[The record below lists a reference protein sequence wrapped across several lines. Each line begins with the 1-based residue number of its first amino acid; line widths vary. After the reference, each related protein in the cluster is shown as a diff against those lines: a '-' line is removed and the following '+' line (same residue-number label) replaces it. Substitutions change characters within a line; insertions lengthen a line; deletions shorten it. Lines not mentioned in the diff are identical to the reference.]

1 MGKKFT
7 DYCPPGSIF
16 LEKVREKIGKLYGS
30 FGYEPVEPSVFLD
43 YEDLYYKDKNNSF
56 KVVDYDGRVLTLRT
70 EYTLSAAEMAARI
83 NDEGRDFIKFYYFG
97 KVFRYITENAGDY
110 REFHQIGI
118 ENIMGKDDPFADIEV
133 IALAVE
139 TLLELGF
146 KSFTVDVGEVNFFKG
161 ITFDY
166 GFDEESSEILCKL
179 IDKKDYIG
187 IENFL
192 SDKNIKNSVIDD
204 FRKITRLYGKG
215 EVLKKAKE
223 YARNEISK
231 KSLERLNFI
240 YERLISM
247 GYEDY
252 ISLDLGMLKHMDYYT
267 GIIFTGYIEGLG
279 YPVLSGG
286 RYDSLFLKFNRNL
299 YAVGF
304 AAGLERIL
312 EKAGGFK
319 EGYKVYIGYD
329 EEGFKKAF
337 NFTRFINDKTYFQSF
352 PEKPEDSL
360 KRAKKLGAEKIYY
373 FKGDE
378 IIFL

>member
-7 DYCPPGSIF
+7 DYCPPGSIL
-16 LEKVREKIGKLYGS
+16 LERVREKIGKLYRN

-43 YEDLYYKDKNNSF
+43 YENLYFKDKNNSF
-56 KVVDYDGRVLTLRT
+56 KVIDYDGSVLTLRT
-70 EYTLSAAEMAARI
+70 EYTLPAAEIAARI

-133 IALAVE
+133 IALSVE

-146 KSFTVDVGEVNFFKG
+146 KNFTVDVGEVNFFKG

-166 GFDEESSEILCKL
+166 GIDEESSDILCRL

-192 SDKNIKNSVIDD
+192 GDKNIKNSVIDD

-215 EVLKKAKE
+215 EVLKKAEE
-223 YARNEISK
+223 YAKNETSK
-231 KSLERLNFI
+231 KGLERLSFI
-240 YERLISM
+240 YEKLKSM
-247 GYEDY
+247 GYEKY

-286 RYDSLFLKFNRNL
+286 RYDSLFLKYNRKL

-312 EKAGGFK
+312 EKTGSFWEGFK
-319 EGYKVYIGYD
+319 VYVGYD

-337 NFTRFINDKTYFQSF
+337 NFTRYISDKTYFQSF

-378 IIFL
+378 IFFL